1 MSDEIGVATVRL
13 GVLISGSGT
22 NLQAI
27 IDAIEAGTLD
37 AEVALVISNRQGA
50 YGLERARNANIPAI
64 WIDSTACSTSSEYN
78 SRIRDALLAH
88 EVDFVVMAGY
98 MKLLGVE
105 VLDAFDDRVINIHP
119 SLLPAFAGAAGI
131 SDAFEYGVKFTGVTV
146 HFANE
151 RFDEGPIIA
160 QRVVEILPEDTLE
173 SLEARIHEV
182 EHALYPE
189 VLQWLAQGRVVIE
202 GRKTCILSVT
212 TTENDFAD
220 NI

>member
-64 WIDSTACSTSSEYN
+64 WIDSTACSTASEYN
-78 SRIRDALLAH
+78 SRIRDVLLAH

-105 VLDAFDDRVINIHP
+105 VLDAFEDRVINIHP

-131 SDAFEYGVKFTGVTV
+131 SDAFEYGVKLTGVTV

-189 VLQWLAQGRVVIE
+189 VLQWLVQGRVVIE
-202 GRKTCILSVT
+202 GRKTCILPVA

>member
-1 MSDEIGVATVRL
+1 MSEESGAATARL

-27 IDAIEAGTLD
+27 MDAIETGTLD
-37 AEVALVISNRQGA
+37 AKVAVVISNRQEA
-50 YGLERARNANIPAI
+50 YGLERARDASIPAI
-64 WIDSTACSTSSEYN
+64 WIDSAACSTASEYN
-78 SRIRDALLAH
+78 TRIMDALLAH

-105 VLDAFDDRVINIHP
+105 VLNAFENRIVNIHP
-119 SLLPAFAGAAGI
+119 SLLPAFAGATGI
-131 SDAFEYGVKFTGVTV
+131 KDAFEYGVKLTGVTV

-160 QRVVEILPEDTLE
+160 QKVVELLPQDTFE

-182 EHALYPE
+182 EHRLYPE

-202 GRKTCILSVT
+202 GRKTRILPGT
-212 TTENDFAD
+212 ATENDFAD

>member
-1 MSDEIGVATVRL
+1 MSEESGAATARL

-27 IDAIEAGTLD
+27 MDAIETGTLD
-37 AEVALVISNRQGA
+37 AKVAVVISNRQEA
-50 YGLERARNANIPAI
+50 YGLERARNASIPAI
-64 WIDSTACSTSSEYN
+64 WIDGAACSTASEYN
-78 SRIRDALLAH
+78 TRIMDALLAH

-105 VLDAFDDRVINIHP
+105 VLNAFENRIVNIHP
-119 SLLPAFAGAAGI
+119 SLLPAFAGATGI
-131 SDAFEYGVKFTGVTV
+131 KDAFEYGVKLTGVTV

-160 QRVVEILPEDTLE
+160 QKVVELLPQDTFE

-182 EHALYPE
+182 EHRLYPE

-202 GRKTCILSVT
+202 GRKTRILPGT
-212 TTENDFAD
+212 ATENDFAD

>member
-1 MSDEIGVATVRL
+1 MSDENAAAKTRL

-27 IDAIEAGTLD
+27 IDAIEAGRLD
-37 AEVALVISNRQGA
+37 ARIAVVISNHQEA
-50 YGLERARNANIPAI
+50 YGLERARNASIPAI
-64 WIDSTACSTSSEYN
+64 WIDSAACSSASEYN
-78 SRIRDALLAH
+78 ARIRDALLAH

-105 VLDAFDDRVINIHP
+105 VLDAFENRVVNIHP

-131 SDAFEYGVKFTGVTV
+131 RDAFEYGVKLTGVTV

-160 QRVVEILPEDTLE
+160 QRSVEILPEDTLE

-182 EHALYPE
+182 EHCLYPE
-189 VLQWLAQGRVVIE
+189 VLQWLVQGRVVIE
-202 GRKTCILSVT
+202 GSKTRILPGAA
-212 TTENDFAD
+212 TENDFAD

>member
-1 MSDEIGVATVRL
+1 MSEESAAAKARL

-27 IDAIEAGTLD
+27 IDAIESGALD
-37 AEVALVISNRQGA
+37 AKIAVVISNRQEA
-50 YGLERARNANIPAI
+50 YGLERARNASIPAI
-64 WIDSTACSTSSEYN
+64 WIDSAACSSASEYN
-78 SRIRDALLAH
+78 VCIRDALLAH

-105 VLDAFDDRVINIHP
+105 VLDAFENRVVNIHP

-131 SDAFEYGVKFTGVTV
+131 RDAFEYGVKVTGVTV

-160 QRVVEILPEDTLE
+160 QRSVEILPEDTLE

-189 VLQWLAQGRVVIE
+189 VLQWLVRGRVVVE
-202 GRKTCILSVT
+202 GRKTRILPGT
-212 TTENDFAD
+212 ATENDFAD

>member
-1 MSDEIGVATVRL
+1 MSEESAAAKARL

-27 IDAIEAGTLD
+27 IDAIESGALD
-37 AEVALVISNRQGA
+37 AKIAVVISNRQEA
-50 YGLERARNANIPAI
+50 YGLERARNASIPAI
-64 WIDSTACSTSSEYN
+64 WIDSAACSSASEYN
-78 SRIRDALLAH
+78 VRIRDALLAH

-105 VLDAFDDRVINIHP
+105 VLDAFENRVVNIHP

-131 SDAFEYGVKFTGVTV
+131 RDAFEYGVKVTGVTV

-160 QRVVEILPEDTLE
+160 QRSVEILPEDTLE

-189 VLQWLAQGRVVIE
+189 VLQWLVRGRVVVE
-202 GRKTCILSVT
+202 GRKTRILPGT
-212 TTENDFAD
+212 ATENDFAD

>member
-1 MSDEIGVATVRL
+1 MSEESTAAKARL

-27 IDAIEAGTLD
+27 IAAIESGVLD
-37 AEVALVISNRQGA
+37 AKIAVISNRQEA
-50 YGLERARNANIPAI
+50 YGLERARNAGIPAI
-64 WIDSTACSTSSEYN
+64 WIDSAACSSASEYN
-78 SRIRDALLAH
+78 VRIRDALLAH

-105 VLDAFDDRVINIHP
+105 VLDAFENRVVNIHP
-119 SLLPAFAGAAGI
+119 SLLPAFVGAAGI
-131 SDAFEYGVKFTGVTV
+131 RDAFEYGVKVTGVTV

-160 QRVVEILPEDTLE
+160 QRSVEILPGDTLE

-189 VLQWLAQGRVVIE
+189 VLQWLVRGRVVVE
-202 GRKTCILSVT
+202 GRKTRILPGT
-212 TTENDFAD
+212 ATENDFAD